1 MRLALVID
9 DYLPDSTRVGAKMM
23 HELALELLR
32 QGHEPFVITPG
43 HAQQGHGLIEDA
55 IDGIPIF
62 RFRCGPVKDISKVRR
77 AINESLLSRR
87 AWGAAKKKIQSQKV
101 DGVVYY
107 SPSIFFGG
115 LVNKIK
121 STWNC
126 PSFLILRDLF
136 PQWVIDN
143 GMIKEGSPI
152 ARYFRHHE
160 RKSYAAADQIGLMS
174 LNNQIFFQRNHP
186 NITRTCILPNWA
198 SLEPSS
204 APSKEDSFRH
214 RLGLQEKVIFFY
226 GGNIGHAQDMSNL
239 MKLVLA
245 MKDDS
250 CPHFL
255 FVGQGDEV
263 GLLQNF
269 IQKHALTN
277 ATYLPSIP
285 QEAFKKLLHEVDVG
299 LFSLS
304 RDHKAHNFPGK
315 LLGYMVNKI
324 PILGSV
330 NPGNDLLDIIHQ
342 HNAGFAFEN
351 GQDAH
356 LLESAR
362 KLASEPGIRNH
373 LGENAR
379 KLLIEYFSVESAA
392 KKIIGSLTQARDV

>member
-1 MRLALVID
+1 
-9 DYLPDSTRVGAKMM
+9 MM

-43 HAQQGHGLIEDA
+43 PSHQKQRLVEDA
-55 IDGIPIF
+55 VDEIPIL
-62 RFRCGPVKDISKVRR
+62 RFRSGPVKDISKVRR

-87 AWGAAKKKIQSQKV
+87 AWGAAKNYIQSRKV
-101 DGVVYY
+101 DSIIYY

-115 LVNKIK
+115 LVNRIK

-160 RKSYAAADQIGLMS
+160 GKSYAAADHIGLMS
-174 LNNQIFFQRNHP
+174 LNNQVFFQKNHP
-186 NITRTCILPNWA
+186 TITRTCILPNWA
-198 SLEPSS
+198 SQEPSS
-204 APSKEDSFRH
+204 APSKEDSLRH
-214 RLGLQEKVIFFY
+214 KLGLQDKVIFFY

-239 MKLVLA
+239 MKLALA

-250 CPHFL
+250 YSHFL
-255 FVGQGDEV
+255 FIGQGDEV
-263 GLLQNF
+263 GLVQSF
-269 IQKHALTN
+269 IQEHALTN
-277 ATYLPSIP
+277 ATYLPPIS
-285 QEAFKKLLHEVDVG
+285 QDAFKKLLHEVDIG

-304 RDHKAHNFPGK
+304 RDHTAHNFPGK
-315 LLGYMVNKI
+315 LLGYMVNEI

-330 NPGNDLLDIIHQ
+330 NHGNDLLDIIQ
-342 HNAGFAFEN
+342 HHEAGFAFVN
-351 GQDAH
+351 GEDAQ

-362 KLASEPGIRNH
+362 KLASEPGTRKR

-379 KLLIEYFSVESAA
+379 KLLIEHFSVESAS
-392 KKIIGSLTQARDV
+392 KKIIDSLTQAHGAPNRTNT

>member
-32 QGHEPFVITPG
+32 QGHEPFVIAPG
-43 HAQQGHGLIEDA
+43 GHQKHSLLEDT
-55 IDGIPIF
+55 IDGIPIL
-62 RFRCGPVKDISKVRR
+62 RFRSGPVKDISKVRR
-77 AINESLLSRR
+77 VINESRLSRR
-87 AWGAAKKKIQSQKV
+87 AWGAAKKQVQSKKI

-115 LVNKIK
+115 LIKKIK

-126 PSFLILRDLF
+126 PSFLILRDFF

-143 GMIKEGSPI
+143 GMIKEGSLI
-152 ARYFRHHE
+152 ARYLRHHE
-160 RKSYAAADQIGLMS
+160 RKSYEAADHIGLMS
-174 LNNQIFFQRNHP
+174 QKNQTFFQSYHP
-186 NITRTCILPNWA
+186 GLITSVLPNWA
-198 SLEPSS
+198 SLEPSP
-204 APSKEDSFRH
+204 APTREESFREK
-214 RLGLQEKVIFFY
+214 LGLLDKTIFFY

-239 MKLVLA
+239 MRLA
-245 MKDDS
+245 LSMKGDS
-250 CPHFL
+250 TSHFL

-263 GLLQNF
+263 ELVQNF
-269 IQKHALTN
+269 IQEKALNN
-277 ATYLPSIP
+277 ATYLPPIS
-285 QEAFKKLLHEVDVG
+285 QEDFKKLLHEVDVG

-330 NPGNDLLDIIHQ
+330 NPGNDLLDTILQ
-342 HNAGFAFEN
+342 HDAGFAFEN
-351 GQDAH
+351 GQDEQ
-356 LLESAR
+356 LLQSAR
-362 KLASEPGIRNH
+362 LLASNLETRER

-379 KLLIEYFSVESAA
+379 RLLVEHFSVESAA
-392 KKIIGSLTQARDV
+392 KKIVDRLSNHRQRLI